1 MTKFQA
7 INDNVIVKVEN
18 QKVTEAGLI
27 KPFSAVNK
35 KDNLYGKGVV
45 VSAGQECKAVKEGDT
60 IAFLDGGQIFEEF
73 ENETTTTAIV
83 LLREYLVAA
92 IIK

>member
-1 MTKFQA
+1 M
-7 INDNVIVKVEN
+7 
-18 QKVTEAGLI
+18 QKLA
-27 KPFSAVNK
+27 KS
-35 KDNLYGKGVV
+35 
-45 VSAGQECKAVKEGDT
+45 VKEGDT